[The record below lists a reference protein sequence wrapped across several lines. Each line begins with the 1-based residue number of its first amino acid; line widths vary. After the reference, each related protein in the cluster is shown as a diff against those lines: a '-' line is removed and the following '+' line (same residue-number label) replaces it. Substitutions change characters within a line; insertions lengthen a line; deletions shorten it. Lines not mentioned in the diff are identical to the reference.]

1 MYLTIRL
8 FFFRMTIKYNKKP
21 IYWEKAK
28 KYLIKND
35 PVLKKIIK
43 SVNTNHFLLRNS
55 TSFQTLANAIIGQ
68 QISVAAASSVL
79 RKLKSKIK
87 IISAKNIYSAS
98 KNVLANSGL
107 SRQKITYLKILSE
120 KFVKEPNYF
129 YGFKNLEDDVIISR
143 LCKLKGIGE
152 WTAQMYL
159 IFQLNRPNVL
169 PLADIGF
176 INSATRIY
184 KLNKSKLSD
193 IISISKKWGKY
204 KTVAVWYIWRIIDPE
219 VVQY

>member
-1 MYLTIRL
+1 
-8 FFFRMTIKYNKKP
+8 MTIKYNKKP
-21 IYWEKAK
+21 VYWEKAK

-35 PVLKKIIK
+35 PVLRKIIK
-43 SVNTNHFLLRNS
+43 SVNINHFLLRNS

-87 IISAKNIYSAS
+87 VISAKNIYSAS
-98 KNVLANSGL
+98 KNILASSGL

-176 INSATRIY
+176 INSIINIECFQYCSVYVKTNAGIENIRPSRIY
-184 KLNKSKLSD
+184 LLK
-193 IISISKKWGKY
+193 
-204 KTVAVWYIWRIIDPE
+204 
-219 VVQY
+219 

>member
-1 MYLTIRL
+1 
-8 FFFRMTIKYNKKP
+8 MTTKYNQKP
-21 IYWEKAK
+21 VYWEKAK

-35 PVLKKIIK
+35 PVLRKIIK
-43 SVNTNHFLLRNS
+43 SINSNHFLLRNS

-68 QISVAAASSVL
+68 QISIAAASSVL
-79 RKLKSKIK
+79 RKLESKIK
-87 IISAKNIYSAS
+87 IISAKNIYSTS

-176 INSATRIY
+176 INSVTRIY
-184 KLNKSKLSD
+184 KLNEPKLSD

>member
-1 MYLTIRL
+1 
-8 FFFRMTIKYNKKP
+8 MTIKYNKKP
-21 IYWEKAK
+21 VYWEKAK

-35 PVLKKIIK
+35 PVLRKIIK
-43 SVNTNHFLLRNS
+43 SVNINHFLLRNS

-87 IISAKNIYSAS
+87 VISAKNIYSAS
-98 KNVLANSGL
+98 KNILASSGL

-193 IISISKKWGKY
+193 IISISKKWGNY

>member
-1 MYLTIRL
+1 
-8 FFFRMTIKYNKKP
+8 MTTKYNQKP

-35 PVLKKIIK
+35 PVLRKIIK
-43 SVNTNHFLLRNS
+43 SINSNNFLLRNS

-68 QISVAAASSVL
+68 QISIAAASSVL

-87 IISAKNIYSAS
+87 IVSAKNIYSTS

-176 INSATRIY
+176 INSVTRIY

-193 IISISKKWGKY
+193 IVSISKKWGNY